1 MRLRKY
7 LYICSVEMQ
16 LEVNSQNGLGATME
30 SLTVG
35 QAVACLFGM
44 DSRGGETRRDAVCA
58 RNIALF
64 RQVTKYCIAF
74 SFWASVYPIG
84 WVDALFCI
92 RETPNGTR
100 LDLARLKWQR
110 GLLRCDLRF
119 GSLPICGRFINMNRI
134 LDEA

>member
-1 MRLRKY
+1 
-7 LYICSVEMQ
+7 MQ
-16 LEVNSQNGLGATME
+16 LEVNRQNGLGATLE

-44 DSRGGETRRDAVCA
+44 DSRGGRGRDAVCA

-84 WVDALFCI
+84 GVDAPFFLH
-92 RETPNGTR
+92 
-100 LDLARLKWQR
+100 LK
-110 GLLRCDLRF
+110 
-119 GSLPICGRFINMNRI
+119 SA
-134 LDEA
+134 E